1 MNFAFFRCKFSR
13 DPDFYNFL
21 PIWGPPPFVFS
32 NVQGAEI
39 EKTVTICKPCV
50 SRPLLYCVK
59 CIHQY
64 YKHHP
69 SVCIIAFDHFDEF
82 HHLELC
88 SETGSSVFMLQ
99 KGCWMC
105 HTDISVWHIYTYRYT
120 CVTHVYMCH
129 IHACVTYIYY
139 VFNKLQCFQHFA
151 SKYLKEHS
159 GLSVGK

>member
-21 PIWGPPPFVFS
+21 SIWGPPPFVFS

-50 SRPLLYCVK
+50 LRPLLYCVK

-64 YKHHP
+64 YKHHH
-69 SVCIIAFDHFDEF
+69 SVCIIAFDHFDGF

-99 KGCWMC
+99 QGCWMC
-105 HTDISVWHIYTYRYT
+105 HTCI
-120 CVTHVYMCH
+120 HVSLSCMCH
-129 IHACVTYIYY
+129 IYIMCSTNCS
-139 VFNKLQCFQHFA
+139 VFNISHQNI
-151 SKYLKEHS
+151 
-159 GLSVGK
+159 